1 MPDNPPYKGNDY
13 QMKFSIKSF
22 FKKVFLSILLI
33 YIYLK
38 YFVFRDTE

>member
-1 MPDNPPYKGNDY
+1 M
-13 QMKFSIKSF
+13 QFSIKNS
-22 FKKVFLSILLI
+22 FKKMFIGILLV